1 MSDVGASWGE
11 VESGGGREGAQAP
24 GRALPD
30 AAQAGEGRPR
40 VERAARIRARARCRP
55 AALARAGSRRDRRAA
70 RGPRAAEHATG
81 PRRRAGRAA
90 HHPSGRGGN
99 RVAGLGRDAHADVYA
114 LGGASRVQGR
124 NPGPAPGRGGRDQVR
139 GDSDQRAVRLRP
151 AQGREGSAPSGAH
164 LSLRRAVPAA
174 HVVRL
179 RIRVSRGGRGHRDR
193 DPRGRPAHR
202 RVSRFRQGRAAR
214 QQDVVGG
221 ADHASADRHRGPVP
235 ERAEPVQEQGD
246 GAQDAQSPPVRPG
259 VEGARVEEGRG
270 RQTEDRHRVR
280 QPDPVLRVPAV
291 HDGERSPHRAQ
302 DDERAKGDGRGSG
315 SLHRGLPQAFRE
327 QGGVTS
333 FVEVARR
340 EKLQELQKRGVVAY
354 AYRFDR
360 STTARAALDGFRDAD
375 GSVHRLAGR
384 ILLFRPQGK
393 TSFAHIG
400 DQSGK
405 IQLYFNFDVLGS
417 DQYEVVKLLD
427 LGDVIGVEGTL
438 FRTKRGEI
446 TVRVQRFEVLA
457 KSLRPLPLGKE
468 DASGVR
474 HGELS
479 DPELRARQRYADL
492 AVHSEVRDVFRLR
505 ARVVSHIRTFLDT
518 RGYLEVETP
527 VLQPVYGGATAR
539 PFQTRYEALE
549 ATFYLRI
556 ADELY
561 LKRCIVGGLKLVD
574 EVFKTYVEPTLVQP
588 TFVFDYPVALSP
600 LAKLKRGDPTRVE
613 RWELFIHGREIANA
627 FSELNDPE
635 EQRRRFEQQARLR
648 VAGDEEAQQLD
659 EDFLRALEY
668 GMPPTGGVGM
678 GIDRLMMI
686 LADQSNI
693 RDVILFPMLRPE

>member
-1 MSDVGASWGE
+1 M
-11 VESGGGREGAQAP
+11 
-24 GRALPD
+24 
-30 AAQAGEGRPR
+30 
-40 VERAARIRARARCRP
+40 
-55 AALARAGSRRDRRAA
+55 
-70 RGPRAAEHATG
+70 
-81 PRRRAGRAA
+81 
-90 HHPSGRGGN
+90 
-99 RVAGLGRDAHADVYA
+99 
-114 LGGASRVQGR
+114 
-124 NPGPAPGRGGRDQVR
+124 
-139 GDSDQRAVRLRP
+139 
-151 AQGREGSAPSGAH
+151 
-164 LSLRRAVPAA
+164 
-174 HVVRL
+174 
-179 RIRVSRGGRGHRDR
+179 
-193 DPRGRPAHR
+193 
-202 RVSRFRQGRAAR
+202 
-214 QQDVVGG
+214 
-221 ADHASADRHRGPVP
+221 
-235 ERAEPVQEQGD
+235 
-246 GAQDAQSPPVRPG
+246 
-259 VEGARVEEGRG
+259 
-270 RQTEDRHRVR
+270 
-280 QPDPVLRVPAV
+280 
-291 HDGERSPHRAQ
+291 
-302 DDERAKGDGRGSG
+302 
-315 SLHRGLPQAFRE
+315 
-327 QGGVTS
+327 TS

-340 EKLQELQKRGVVAY
+340 EKLQELLKRGVAAY

-446 TVRVQRFEVLA
+446 TVRVQRFELLA

-474 HGELS
+474 HGELA

-492 AVHSEVRDVFRLR
+492 AVHPEVRDVFRLR

-539 PFQTRYEALE
+539 PFQTRYEALD

-561 LKRCIVGGLKLVD
+561 LKRCIVGGFERVYEIGHDFRNEGMSRFHNPEFTMAEWYEAYADYEGMREVTEALLAGLVQELFGATTLERHGATLSFARPFARRDYYALVGESAGVDLARATDEELRQALRRRNVPDADALSGAKLVD
-574 EVFKTYVEPTLVQP
+574 EMFKTYVEPTLVQP

-648 VAGDEEAQQLD
+648 VAGDEEAQQID